1 MTDDKLAA
9 LLRRRAADGAGL
21 LELVN
26 LVHETQEYPPYSRGL
41 LLRWFH
47 EAFGFGPLDF
57 TNIIW
62 ACKIFGDGA
71 TMELEEA
78 DRLFRARIAEIAA
91 DQTAKDSDQNLH

>member
-1 MTDDKLAA
+1 M
-9 LLRRRAADGAGL
+9 LRKRAFEGASL
-21 LELVN
+21 LELVD
-26 LVHETQEYPPYSRGL
+26 LVHETQNYPPYSRGL

-47 EAFGFGPLDF
+47 QAFGLEPLDF
-57 TNIIW
+57 TNIVW

-91 DQTAKDSDQNLH
+91 DQAAEDSDQNLH